1 MLELASRLA
10 ALTLL
15 DAKVG
20 YLIKLLFL
28 FRGKLIVMGPD
39 GVPADQF
46 AIIHKN
52 PVGDLIR
59 VHRNKFADFHPMDL
73 SWGVVYPAL
82 KAVSTELH
90 VRKPKVLHLVALPE
104 SLFYLK
110 VLLAR
115 RRMLQ
120 GGDKGTDGFPRL
132 EDRAVH
138 LGMIILNVEIF
149 RLGVWP
155 LEFLPD
161 GVIGNGVVQGDPSKN
176 QRPSQYQRV
185 DFHTVK

>member
-1 MLELASRLA
+1 LA
-10 ALTLL
+10 ALLL
-15 DAKVG
+15 PDAKVG
-20 YLIKLLFL
+20 CLIKLLFL

-39 GVPADQF
+39 GISADQF
-46 AIIHKN
+46 AVIHKN
-52 PVGDLIR
+52 PIGDLIR
-59 VHRNKFADFHPMDL
+59 VHRNKVAGFQSVDL

-82 KAVSTELH
+82 KAVSDESH
-90 VRKPKVLHLVALPE
+90 VRKPEVFYLVALPE
-104 SLFYLK
+104 SLFHFK
-110 VLLAR
+110 ILLAR